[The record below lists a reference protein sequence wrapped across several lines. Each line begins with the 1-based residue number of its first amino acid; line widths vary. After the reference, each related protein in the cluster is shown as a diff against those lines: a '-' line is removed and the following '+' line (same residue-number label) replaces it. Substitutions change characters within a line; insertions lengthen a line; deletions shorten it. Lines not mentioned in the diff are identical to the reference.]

1 MNTRV
6 RMFICILGLLTVSLW
21 STSAFAQASL
31 AVSSVPRTTAISTGH
46 TEIAGDILVQASAV
60 GALGAGTATLTVDY
74 GVPITDGTAGFITI
88 CGADFLGTGRP
99 QHPVQPGSTLF

>member
-1 MNTRV
+1 MKTRM
-6 RMFICILGLLTVSLW
+6 RISICILGLLAVSLW

-46 TEIAGDILVQASAV
+46 TEIAGDILIQSSSV

-88 CGADFLGTGRP
+88 CATSFLGVGVGTP
-99 QHPVQPGSTLF
+99 SCPG